1 MDASEPIELEHV
13 GGARSLLAELES
25 ALAGEMDAAQL
36 YRSLVPSRDVF
47 LNILSFKSNNAA
59 SRAIVESGTVHTT
72 QGLVTLDKVPDV
84 QEIILLADEMK
95 LDELVALSLVL
106 VAQQQSGA
114 VSAAAAAGMLYEER
128 MCAVQALLALLH
140 AQVACGGGDIPVDIY
155 ATVASFNASL
165 LQREESGSTVLIRR
179 LADLIQQ
186 QSVVPPADS
195 PLPAVTD
202 VYGRALD
209 RVDIVQRECTALCQ
223 CLFYACCIKQRI
235 SGTDIER
242 LLDLLHHLA
251 LHVRTPGPYQLAAQ
265 HQANLVLL
273 SVLLTLLPL
282 EDAQGE
288 ALAEDDE
295 ALSLLAQH
303 AGLDAKIRSRGAT
316 TNHQEDYYSAVVRL
330 AWGMLPLCCEGNT
343 LTEKRGLEDVKSAL
357 QGGALGFLGAGVMG
371 SVPMADEDEDIRLT
385 AASVVHQL
393 LVLFIEVAPE
403 GMEQLKKL
411 SIDGA
416 DAEMEADTIVQ
427 HSVNGNGAAG
437 GGEISMM
444 VVDARG
450 GTGMP
455 HSIFIG
461 PDTLGILL
469 QSLAAVI
476 NARPALYLDEERRSP
491 QISHIMSEIG
501 FDNALR
507 CVPSIFL
514 GYLDVLT
521 ALARSEVG
529 ARMIFN
535 QIKGE
540 NAPTL
545 VSWRRMFTTL
555 HAVIHQYNRQG
566 QMDSD
571 GVSTTGGTGQG
582 QSRGGISDI
591 VLPATDT
598 KALCA
603 FARLYERVML
613 EGSPDEV
620 ASWTRQ
626 LDEEAGVAPSWEV
639 LFQAM
644 CCPVPQS
651 LKAALNLAIAAM
663 ARRPDLAAAL
673 WDRLL
678 ASVVVQ
684 PYGSTA
690 NNNMDSSGAIVPRY
704 DLTYQL
710 NEIESRAEDY
720 QEALSFIQLLN
731 SLWRVGGAALADE
744 GRSVAHLTRFVR
756 DELLANVFQRSFKDE
771 SQRWAL
777 VAAGLEHCRL
787 CLEAMGTVP
796 PAALA
801 AELAS
806 GSLNRV
812 PGLEVL
818 LDLLEEKNAA
828 RTALA
833 TLSLGVDR
841 LAGDRHTTAAGAAK
855 EAAALE
861 ALRLFHATF
870 QHDADFVAA
879 ARRSMQRG
887 GYETFEAV
895 LRHDRSRIPALMEY
909 VRYPFNSKIQEE
921 ALRLTSVVAERTPHL
936 MQLLLTASTNSAP
949 GQAPTA
955 QRLQDSFAACMH
967 DAVAMPPS
975 LRKDTANITTE
986 PELGQQP
993 GEEDQ
998 RAALILDLLLSS
1010 LEAPTPNLSQLLC
1023 GFWVDGGAS
1032 PLIFQ
1037 DPGAMHTP
1045 LRVILDVLAQ
1055 PRNSLLR
1062 PRVFEQCLEL
1072 IYELSDGFETG
1083 PAMLD
1088 LLRSYHG
1095 VLAPLLDSVACS
1107 QLPAAASVRAAS
1119 LHQRAWLLQ
1128 LFALELRRADPVL
1141 GAQKQ
1146 SLKTILSSLFFCHSE
1161 DTAANLPSTRG
1172 KFIDVLAIAVSTI
1185 PAEPQLG
1192 AGVSNEVR
1200 RMIQALDIE
1209 MLLGGTNEV
1218 NNGGNSSIPISV
1230 HGIGPRGDPLLDV
1243 TALKDELLS
1252 RFNEWVARHGAPGEA
1267 LKEAGRAALTYASE
1281 FNAYA
1286 EEMGGRMALLEAWQA
1301 VVSVAFTDRFDILM
1315 DLIGSG
1321 GGGNNNTS
1329 MATDIVLAAAEHS
1342 LQAVSLVLEGP
1353 AAGLAPPLCAATE
1366 ALFARLQN
1374 QVLTAAMLDPLA
1386 GLPLPSRLHNLFAAL
1401 LAVIWEGRGQ
1411 ESVRMVLYDASMSY
1425 VAMCRGPAWLQAPPA
1440 VVNALLEG
1448 VRGSH
1453 GGTSNGRRAGGIAEH
1468 LDSTHLQLEEGSVAV
1483 LHSNI
1488 RLLQVLAQDAVSPN
1502 PAMATSALTTL
1513 AALVASDPTTALSDE
1528 LHRITLP
1535 ARLLQDLQ
1543 DQPPEVLVQPPPAGQ
1558 AATLVMEAKF
1568 ALLLRL
1574 SLSGPPTHRAASA
1587 QKIFSLQAL
1596 TRLAACRS
1604 LDLQPEE
1611 PGFGA
1616 TATTNSRGG
1625 NSLRQL
1631 LHQLVTPA
1639 LRLVLALAT
1648 ALPHSIA
1655 VREQTAEFVESHAR
1669 AIARILRDAASS
1681 GVRGWEP
1688 SDSELEEA
1696 TLAMQLLSELA
1707 PYKGLISPQVGPA
1720 LQEAAY
1726 RAASRFLTSNGKSQ
1740 SPPVV
1745 RIAAARDA
1753 GAVSVVDQRTYAK
1766 ILALRCA
1773 LASYLRILSADAESP
1788 TLFPCVPAAT
1798 SGDLSAVSPTLFLIK
1813 DALLQAAVH
1822 DLPDALNE
1830 QAALV
1835 AALKD
1840 GGGGSGLGDD
1850 GSGEAAVV
1858 RVGVVRAASQRQ
1870 YEISRLGYLVEHL
1883 LAILFQHLRYGGG
1896 GRQGRGGAGAA
1907 LAALR
1912 PSNMQTPPKSP
1923 MELLGSV
1930 KDLDQLR
1937 RLTEPVIAALERM
1950 LGERALPGDIASFEL
1965 LVRRT
1970 KECLA
1975 SL

>member
-1 MDASEPIELEHV
+1 M
-13 GGARSLLAELES
+13 
-25 ALAGEMDAAQL
+25 
-36 YRSLVPSRDVF
+36 
-47 LNILSFKSNNAA
+47 
-59 SRAIVESGTVHTT
+59 HTT

-84 QEIILLADEMK
+84 HEILLLADEMK

-106 VAQQQSGA
+106 AAQQQSGA

-128 MCAVQALLALLH
+128 MAAVQALLALLH
-140 AQVACGGGDIPVDIY
+140 AQVACGGGDIPVDVY
-155 ATVASFNASL
+155 STVASFNASL

-186 QSVVPPADS
+186 QSVLPPADS

-242 LLDLLHHLA
+242 LMDLLHHLV
-251 LHVRTPGPYQLAAQ
+251 LHVRSPGPFQLAAQ

-282 EDAQGE
+282 EEAQGE
-288 ALAEDDE
+288 ALAEDDK
-295 ALSLLAQH
+295 ALSLLAEH
-303 AGLDAKIRSRGAT
+303 SGVDAKIRSRIT
-316 TNHQEDYYSAVVRL
+316 TANHQEDYYSAVVRL

-343 LTEKRGLEDVKSAL
+343 LTEKRGLEDVKAAL

-371 SVPMADEDEDIRLT
+371 SVPMTDEAEDIRLT
-385 AASVVHQL
+385 VASVIHQL

-403 GMEQLKKL
+403 GMEHLRKV

-416 DAEMEADTIVQ
+416 EAEMEADITVQ
-427 HSVNGNGAAG
+427 QQQGVNGNGAAG

-444 VVDARG
+444 VVDARS

-455 HSIFIG
+455 YSVHIG

-469 QSLAAVI
+469 QSLSAVI

-491 QISHIMSEIG
+491 QVSHIMSEIG

-514 GYLDVLT
+514 GYLAVLT

-535 QIKGE
+535 QIRGE
-540 NAPTL
+540 NAPAL

-555 HAVIHQYNRQG
+555 HAVINQYNRQG
-566 QMDSD
+566 QMDSN
-571 GVSTTGGTGQG
+571 GGNTTAATGQG

-620 ASWTRQ
+620 ASWIRQ
-626 LDEEAGVAPSWEV
+626 LDDEAGIAPSWEV

-651 LKAALNLAIAAM
+651 LKAALNLAIAAT

-684 PYGSTA
+684 PYGSPA
-690 NNNMDSSGAIVPRY
+690 NNNMDSSGGIVPRY
-704 DLTYQL
+704 DLAYQL
-710 NEIESRAEDY
+710 NEIESRVEDY

-756 DELLANVFQRSFKDE
+756 DELLATAFQRSFKDE

-777 VAAGLEHCRL
+777 IAAGFEHCRL
-787 CLEAMGTVP
+787 CLEAMATLP

-801 AELAS
+801 TDLAS

-828 RTALA
+828 RAVLA
-833 TLSLGVDR
+833 TLFLGVDR

-870 QHDADFVAA
+870 QYDADFVAA

-909 VRYPFNSKIQEE
+909 VRYPFNSKVQEE
-921 ALRLTSVVAERTPHL
+921 ALKLSSVIAERTPQL
-936 MQLLLTASTNSAP
+936 VQLLLTAPTNSAP

-975 LRKDTANITTE
+975 LRKDTGNSTTE
-986 PELGQQP
+986 VELGQQP
-993 GEEDQ
+993 EEEDQ
-998 RAALILDLLLSS
+998 RAALILDLLLSC

-1095 VLAPLLDSVACS
+1095 VLIPLLDNVACS
-1107 QLPAAASVRAAS
+1107 QLPASASVRASS

-1128 LFALELRRADPVL
+1128 LFALELCQADPVL
-1141 GAQKQ
+1141 GPQKE
-1146 SLKTILSSLFFCHSE
+1146 SLKTILSSLFFGQVE
-1161 DTAANLPSTRG
+1161 DSAANVPSTRG
-1172 KFIDVLAIAVSTI
+1172 KFIDILAIAVSTI

-1200 RMIQALDIE
+1200 RMIQALDVE
-1209 MLLGGTNEV
+1209 LLLGGGNEV
-1218 NNGGNSSIPISV
+1218 NNVDSNSTQIYKYVHSV
-1230 HGIGPRGDPLLDV
+1230 GPRGDPLFDI

-1252 RFNEWVARHGAPGEA
+1252 RFSEWVARHGAPGEA
-1267 LKEAGRAALTYASE
+1267 LKEAGRAALIYASE

-1286 EEMGGRMALLEAWQA
+1286 EEMGGRLALLEAWQA

-1321 GGGNNNTS
+1321 TGGNINKS
-1329 MATDIVLAAAEHS
+1329 VATDAVLAAAEHS
-1342 LQAVSLVLEGP
+1342 LQAASLVLEGP
-1353 AAGLAPPLCAATE
+1353 AAGLASPLCAATE

-1374 QVLTAAMLDPLA
+1374 QALTAATLDPLS

-1411 ESVRMVLYDASMSY
+1411 ETVRMVLYGALMSY
-1425 VAMCRGPAWLQAPPA
+1425 ISICRGPALLQAPP
-1440 VVNALLEG
+1440 VVVSALLEA

-1453 GGTSNGRRAGGIAEH
+1453 GGGTENGRRAGGVAEH
-1468 LDSTHLQLEEGSVAV
+1468 LDSINLQLEEGNVAV

-1488 RLLQVLAQDAVSPN
+1488 QLLQVLAQDGVSPN
-1502 PAMATSALTTL
+1502 PATATSALTSL
-1513 AALVASDPTTALSDE
+1513 AALVASDPTTALADE

-1543 DQPPEVLVQPPPAGQ
+1543 DQLPEALVQPPPAGQ
-1558 AATLVMEAKF
+1558 AATLVLEAKF
-1568 ALLLRL
+1568 ALLLRV
-1574 SLSGPPTHRAASA
+1574 SLSGPPAHRAASA

-1616 TATTNSRGG
+1616 TAGG
-1625 NSLRQL
+1625 SNSLRQR
-1631 LHQLVTPA
+1631 LHQVISPA
-1639 LRLVLALAT
+1639 LRLVLALVT
-1648 ALPHSIA
+1648 ALPHSVA
-1655 VREQTAEFVESHAR
+1655 VREQTASFVESHAR
-1669 AIARILRDAASS
+1669 ALARILRDAASS

-1688 SDSELEEA
+1688 SDLELEEA
-1696 TLAMQLLSELA
+1696 TLAVQLMSELA
-1707 PYKGLISPQVGPA
+1707 PYRGLVSPQVGPA

-1745 RIAAARDA
+1745 RIAAAREA
-1753 GAVSVVDQRTYAK
+1753 GAASVADQQTYAK
-1766 ILALRCA
+1766 
-1773 LASYLRILSADAESP
+1773 
-1788 TLFPCVPAAT
+1788 
-1798 SGDLSAVSPTLFLIK
+1798 
-1813 DALLQAAVH
+1813 
-1822 DLPDALNE
+1822 
-1830 QAALV
+1830 
-1835 AALKD
+1835 
-1840 GGGGSGLGDD
+1840 
-1850 GSGEAAVV
+1850 
-1858 RVGVVRAASQRQ
+1858 
-1870 YEISRLGYLVEHL
+1870 
-1883 LAILFQHLRYGGG
+1883 
-1896 GRQGRGGAGAA
+1896 
-1907 LAALR
+1907 
-1912 PSNMQTPPKSP
+1912 
-1923 MELLGSV
+1923 
-1930 KDLDQLR
+1930 
-1937 RLTEPVIAALERM
+1937 
-1950 LGERALPGDIASFEL
+1950 
-1965 LVRRT
+1965 
-1970 KECLA
+1970 
-1975 SL
+1975 

>member
-1 MDASEPIELEHV
+1 L
-13 GGARSLLAELES
+13 
-25 ALAGEMDAAQL
+25 Q
-36 YRSLVPSRDVF
+36 
-47 LNILSFKSNNAA
+47 SNNAA
-59 SRAIVESGTVHTT
+59 SRAIVEPGTVHTT
-72 QGLVTLDKVPDV
+72 QGVVTLDKVPDV

-106 VAQQQSGA
+106 AAQQQSGA

-155 ATVASFNASL
+155 TTVASFNASL
-165 LQREESGSTVLIRR
+165 LQREENESTVLIRR

-186 QSVVPPADS
+186 QSVLPPADS

-223 CLFYACCIKQRI
+223 CLFYACCIKQRL
-235 SGTDIER
+235 SGSDIER
-242 LLDLLHHLA
+242 LLDLLHHLS
-251 LHVRTPGPYQLAAQ
+251 LHVRTPGPFQLAAQ

-282 EDAQGE
+282 EDAQDE
-288 ALAEDDE
+288 ALAEDDK
-295 ALSLLAQH
+295 ALSLLAQLT
-303 AGLDAKIRSRGAT
+303 GVDAKIRSRIASS
-316 TNHQEDYYSAVVRL
+316 NHQEDYYSAVVRL

-343 LTEKRGLEDVKSAL
+343 LTEKRGLEDVKAAL
-357 QGGALGFLGAGVMG
+357 ANGALGFLGAGVMG

-385 AASVVHQL
+385 AASVVHQI

-403 GMEQLKKL
+403 GMKQLRKV
-411 SIDGA
+411 SIYGA
-416 DAEMEADTIVQ
+416 EAEMEADIPVQ
-427 HSVNGNGAAG
+427 QQQQSVHENGAVG
-437 GGEISMM
+437 GGEVSMM
-444 VVDARG
+444 IVDARS

-455 HSIFIG
+455 HSVHIG
-461 PDTLGILL
+461 PDTMGVLL
-469 QSLAAVI
+469 QSLAVVI

-491 QISHIMSEIG
+491 QVSHIMIEIG

-514 GYLDVLT
+514 GYLAVLT
-521 ALARSEVG
+521 ALGRSEVG

-540 NAPTL
+540 NAPPL

-555 HAVIHQYNRQG
+555 NAVIQQYNRQG
-566 QMDSD
+566 QMESN
-571 GVSTTGGTGQG
+571 GGNTTGASGQG
-582 QSRGGISDI
+582 QTRGGISDI

-620 ASWTRQ
+620 ASWIRQ
-626 LDEEAGVAPSWEV
+626 LDDEAGVAPSWEV

-651 LKAALNLAIAAM
+651 LKAALNLAIAAT

-684 PYGSTA
+684 PYGSSTV
-690 NNNMDSSGAIVPRY
+690 NNNMDSNGGIVPRY
-704 DLTYQL
+704 DLAYQL
-710 NEIESRAEDY
+710 NEIESRAEDF

-731 SLWRVGGAALADE
+731 TLWRVGGAALADE

-756 DELLANVFQRSFKDE
+756 DELLATAFQRSFKDE

-777 VAAGLEHCRL
+777 IAAGLEHCRL
-787 CLEAMGTVP
+787 CLEAMVTVS
-796 PAALA
+796 PASLA
-801 AELAS
+801 VELAS

-828 RTALA
+828 RAALA

-841 LAGDRHTTAAGAAK
+841 LASDRHTTAPGAAK

-861 ALRLFHATF
+861 ALRLFHAVF
-870 QHDADFVAA
+870 QYDADFVAA

-895 LRHDRSRIPALMEY
+895 LRHDRSRISALIEY
-909 VRYPFNSKIQEE
+909 VRYPFNSKVQEE
-921 ALRLTSVVAERTPHL
+921 ALRLTSVIAERTPHL
-936 MQLLLTASTNSAP
+936 VQLLLTAPSNNAP

-975 LRKDTANITTE
+975 LRKDASNISTE
-986 PELGQQP
+986 LELVQRPE
-993 GEEDQ
+993 EEDQ
-998 RAALILDLLLSS
+998 RAALILDLLLSC
-1010 LEAPTPNLSQLLC
+1010 LETPTPNLSQLLC

-1045 LRVILDVLAQ
+1045 LRVILDVLSQ

-1072 IYELSDGFETG
+1072 ICELSDGFETG

-1095 VLAPLLDSVACS
+1095 VLVPLLDTVACS
-1107 QLPAAASVRAAS
+1107 QLPASASVRAAS

-1141 GAQKQ
+1141 GAQKE
-1146 SLKTILSSLFFCHSE
+1146 SLKTILSSLFFGQSE
-1161 DTAANLPSTRG
+1161 DNAASLPSTRG
-1172 KFIDVLAIAVSTI
+1172 KFIDILAIAVSTI

-1209 MLLGGTNEV
+1209 LLLGGANEIKS
-1218 NNGGNSSIPISV
+1218 GGGGSNSTRITFHSV
-1230 HGIGPRGDPLLDV
+1230 GPRGDPLLDV
-1243 TALKDELLS
+1243 NALKDELLS
-1252 RFNEWVARHGAPGEA
+1252 RFSEWVARHGAPGEA
-1267 LKEAGRAALTYASE
+1267 LKEAGRAALTYATE

-1286 EEMGGRMALLEAWQA
+1286 EELGGRMALLEAWQA
-1301 VVSVAFTDRFDILM
+1301 VVSVAFTDRFDILV

-1321 GGGNNNTS
+1321 TGGNNS
-1329 MATDIVLAAAEHS
+1329 VATDAVLAAAEHS
-1342 LQAVSLVLEGP
+1342 LQAASLVLQGP

-1374 QVLTAAMLDPLA
+1374 QALTAATLDPLS

-1411 ESVRMVLYDASMSY
+1411 ESVRMVLYDALMSY
-1425 VAMCRGPAWLQAPPA
+1425 LSMCRGPALLQAPPVVMSAFLEA
-1440 VVNALLEG
+1440 VG
-1448 VRGSH
+1448 H
-1453 GGTSNGRRAGGIAEH
+1453 GGGGGGAANGRRAGGLAEH
-1468 LDSTHLQLEEGSVAV
+1468 LDSIHLQLEEGNVAV

-1488 RLLQVLAQDAVSPN
+1488 RLLQIIAQDGVSSN
-1502 PAMATSALTTL
+1502 PTVATSALTSL
-1513 AALVASDPTTALSDE
+1513 AALVASDPTTALADE
-1528 LHRITLP
+1528 LHRIALP

-1558 AATLVMEAKF
+1558 AATLVLEAKLT
-1568 ALLLRL
+1568 LLLRV

-1604 LDLQPEE
+1604 IDLQPEE

-1616 TATTNSRGG
+1616 SATATTSGG
-1625 NSLRQL
+1625 SNSLRQR
-1631 LHQLVTPA
+1631 LHQVISPA
-1639 LRLVLALAT
+1639 LQLVLALVT

-1655 VREQTAEFVESHAR
+1655 VREQTASFVESHAR

-1688 SDSELEEA
+1688 GDSELGEA
-1696 TLAMQLLSELA
+1696 TLAVQLMSELA

-1753 GAVSVVDQRTYAK
+1753 DAASVADQRTYAK
-1766 ILALRCA
+1766 
-1773 LASYLRILSADAESP
+1773 
-1788 TLFPCVPAAT
+1788 
-1798 SGDLSAVSPTLFLIK
+1798 
-1813 DALLQAAVH
+1813 
-1822 DLPDALNE
+1822 
-1830 QAALV
+1830 
-1835 AALKD
+1835 
-1840 GGGGSGLGDD
+1840 
-1850 GSGEAAVV
+1850 
-1858 RVGVVRAASQRQ
+1858 
-1870 YEISRLGYLVEHL
+1870 
-1883 LAILFQHLRYGGG
+1883 
-1896 GRQGRGGAGAA
+1896 
-1907 LAALR
+1907 
-1912 PSNMQTPPKSP
+1912 
-1923 MELLGSV
+1923 
-1930 KDLDQLR
+1930 
-1937 RLTEPVIAALERM
+1937 
-1950 LGERALPGDIASFEL
+1950 
-1965 LVRRT
+1965 
-1970 KECLA
+1970 
-1975 SL
+1975 